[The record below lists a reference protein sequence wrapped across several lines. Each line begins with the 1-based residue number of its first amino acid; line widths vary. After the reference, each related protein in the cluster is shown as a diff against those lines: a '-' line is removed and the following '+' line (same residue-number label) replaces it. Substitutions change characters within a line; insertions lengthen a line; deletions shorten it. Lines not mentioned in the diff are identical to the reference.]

1 MSRRQRCSTEQ
12 IIGFLREAEVLL
24 SQGQKLGDVCRK
36 LGISE
41 PSYYRWRKMYG
52 GLKMDQARQFKE
64 LERENARLRKAVS
77 ELTLDKMILN
87 EALSGNSFAPHV
99 DKTVWSMSD
108 QRWAFQRVV
117 LAVSSVSIGRPRATR
132 SVGVTMTPIS

>member
-1 MSRRQRCSTEQ
+1 M
-12 IIGFLREAEVLL
+12 LL

-41 PSYYRWRKMYG
+41 QSYYRWRKTCG
-52 GLKMDQARQFKE
+52 GLKMDQVRQFKE

-87 EALSGNSFAPHV
+87 EAVSG
-99 DKTVWSMSD
+99 KY
-108 QRWAFQRVV
+108 
-117 LAVSSVSIGRPRATR
+117 
-132 SVGVTMTPIS
+132 

>member
-1 MSRRQRCSTEQ
+1 MSRGKRYSTEQ

-41 PSYYRWRKMYG
+41 QSYYRWRKMYG

-87 EALSGNSFAPHV
+87 EALSG
-99 DKTVWSMSD
+99 KY
-108 QRWAFQRVV
+108 
-117 LAVSSVSIGRPRATR
+117 
-132 SVGVTMTPIS
+132 